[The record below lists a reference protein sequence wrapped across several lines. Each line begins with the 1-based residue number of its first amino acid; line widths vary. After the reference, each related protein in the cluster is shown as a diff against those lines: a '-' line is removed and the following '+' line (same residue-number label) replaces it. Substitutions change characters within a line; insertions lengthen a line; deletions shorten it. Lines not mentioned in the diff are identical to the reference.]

1 MDCVNHEL
9 ITPQMRIILINA
21 KLTLDIPCMDMLRW
35 SCKLNKRGQI
45 MKESMRKEIMSMDL
59 SELNSLIDF
68 IRDVQVMNAK
78 SSLKEGQ
85 QVYVVQKTKRELGT
99 LIKIKQ

>member
-1 MDCVNHEL
+1 
-9 ITPQMRIILINA
+9 
-21 KLTLDIPCMDMLRW
+21 
-35 SCKLNKRGQI
+35 

-78 SSLKEGQ
+78 SSLQEGQ
-85 QVYVVQKTKRELGT
+85 QVYVVQKTKKELGT
-99 LIKIKQ
+99 LIKIKQSRCTVEIGNRRYSVPMVMLEAA

>member
-1 MDCVNHEL
+1 
-9 ITPQMRIILINA
+9 
-21 KLTLDIPCMDMLRW
+21 
-35 SCKLNKRGQI
+35 
-45 MKESMRKEIMSMDL
+45 MKESIRKEIMNMDL
-59 SELNSLIDF
+59 SELNGLIDF

-99 LIKIKQ
+99 LIKITQKRWTVDIGGRRYSVPMVMLEAA

>member
-1 MDCVNHEL
+1 
-9 ITPQMRIILINA
+9 
-21 KLTLDIPCMDMLRW
+21 
-35 SCKLNKRGQI
+35 

-85 QVYVVQKTKRELGT
+85 KVYVVQKTKKELGT
-99 LIKIKQ
+99 LLKIKQKRCTVEIGNRRYSVPMSMLEVA

>member
-1 MDCVNHEL
+1 
-9 ITPQMRIILINA
+9 
-21 KLTLDIPCMDMLRW
+21 
-35 SCKLNKRGQI
+35 

-85 QVYVVQKTKRELGT
+85 QVYVVQKTKKELGT
-99 LIKIKQ
+99 LIKIKQSRCTVEIGNRRYSVPMAMLEAA

>member
-1 MDCVNHEL
+1 
-9 ITPQMRIILINA
+9 
-21 KLTLDIPCMDMLRW
+21 
-35 SCKLNKRGQI
+35 

-78 SSLKEGQ
+78 SSLKVGQ
-85 QVYVVQKTKRELGT
+85 KVYVVQKTKRELGT
-99 LIKIKQ
+99 LIKIKQSRCTVEIGNRRYSVPMVMLEAA

>member
-1 MDCVNHEL
+1 
-9 ITPQMRIILINA
+9 
-21 KLTLDIPCMDMLRW
+21 
-35 SCKLNKRGQI
+35 

-78 SSLKEGQ
+78 SSLKVGQ

-99 LIKIKQ
+99 LIKIKQSRCTVEIGNRRYSVPMAMLEAA

>member
-1 MDCVNHEL
+1 
-9 ITPQMRIILINA
+9 
-21 KLTLDIPCMDMLRW
+21 
-35 SCKLNKRGQI
+35 
-45 MKESMRKEIMSMDL
+45 MKESMRKEIMGMDL

-85 QVYVVQKTKRELGT
+85 QVYVVQKTKKELGT
-99 LIKIKQ
+99 LIKIKQSRCTVEIGNRRYSVPMAMLEAA

>member
-1 MDCVNHEL
+1 
-9 ITPQMRIILINA
+9 
-21 KLTLDIPCMDMLRW
+21 
-35 SCKLNKRGQI
+35 

-78 SSLKEGQ
+78 SSLQEGQ
-85 QVYVVQKTKRELGT
+85 QVYVVQKTKRELLS
-99 LIKIKQ
+99 LIHI

>member
-1 MDCVNHEL
+1 
-9 ITPQMRIILINA
+9 
-21 KLTLDIPCMDMLRW
+21 
-35 SCKLNKRGQI
+35 

-78 SSLKEGQ
+78 SSLKVGQ
-85 QVYVVQKTKRELGT
+85 QVYVVQKTKKELGT
-99 LIKIKQ
+99 LIKIKQSRCTVEIGNRRYSVPMSMLEAA

>member
-1 MDCVNHEL
+1 
-9 ITPQMRIILINA
+9 
-21 KLTLDIPCMDMLRW
+21 
-35 SCKLNKRGQI
+35 

-99 LIKIKQ
+99 LIKIKQSRCTVEIGNRRYSVPMVMLEAA

>member
-1 MDCVNHEL
+1 
-9 ITPQMRIILINA
+9 
-21 KLTLDIPCMDMLRW
+21 
-35 SCKLNKRGQI
+35 

-78 SSLKEGQ
+78 SSLQEGQ
-85 QVYVVQKTKRELGT
+85 QVYVVQKTKKELGT
-99 LIKIKQ
+99 LIKIKQERCTVDIQGRRYSVPMSMLEAA

>member
-1 MDCVNHEL
+1 
-9 ITPQMRIILINA
+9 
-21 KLTLDIPCMDMLRW
+21 
-35 SCKLNKRGQI
+35 

-68 IRDVQVMNAK
+68 IRDVQVMNAR

-85 QVYVVQKTKRELGT
+85 QVYVVQKTKKELGT
-99 LIKIKQ
+99 LIKIKQSRCTVEIGNRRYSVPMVMLEAA

>member
-1 MDCVNHEL
+1 
-9 ITPQMRIILINA
+9 
-21 KLTLDIPCMDMLRW
+21 
-35 SCKLNKRGQI
+35 
-45 MKESMRKEIMSMDL
+45 MKDTMRKEIMGMNL

-85 QVYVVQKTKRELGT
+85 KVYVVQKTKKELGT
-99 LIKIKQ
+99 LLKIKQKRCTVDIQGRRYSVPMSMLEAA

>member
-1 MDCVNHEL
+1 
-9 ITPQMRIILINA
+9 
-21 KLTLDIPCMDMLRW
+21 
-35 SCKLNKRGQI
+35 
-45 MKESMRKEIMSMDL
+45 MKDTMRKEIMGMNL

-85 QVYVVQKTKRELGT
+85 KVYVVQKTKRELGT
-99 LIKIKQ
+99 LIKIKQKRCTVDIQGRRYSVQCQCWRLLNHGCCKRNDNG

>member
-1 MDCVNHEL
+1 
-9 ITPQMRIILINA
+9 
-21 KLTLDIPCMDMLRW
+21 
-35 SCKLNKRGQI
+35 

-78 SSLKEGQ
+78 SSLKVGQ
-85 QVYVVQKTKRELGT
+85 KVYVVQKTKKELGT
-99 LIKIKQ
+99 LIKIKQSRCTVEIGNRRYSVPMAMLEAA